1 MQANAAELPRSMR
14 IDRAEDAQ
22 HVVQF
27 AGSTRQIIAARM
39 ATDILRKW
47 AGHRMA
53 RCDRQASS
61 RKGHSKEAGS
71 GNGATGRV
79 T

>member
-14 IDRAEDAQ
+14 IDRAEDVQ

-53 RCDRQASS
+53 
-61 RKGHSKEAGS
+61 
-71 GNGATGRV
+71 
-79 T
+79 